1 LLKDKKDY
9 AGAQQA
15 FQDVI
20 QLNLWHFD
28 DATRELEVAK
38 AGLAATD
45 VHKQEQDRF
54 DEGVKLFQAKDYEKA
69 RKEFRAML
77 DLSIPGSALKSPAE
91 NYLTKI
97 RQMGSDQKTYEAAMQ
112 YVKDEQWVEARDQL
126 QELINKK
133 GAQSNDAKKQLP
145 TVEKALQTVNSVE
158 DAIRTG
164 AFQKAKTEID
174 GAQQWSKTHDKLQ
187 KEMHAAE
194 QQHFDSIRSDAQA
207 AEGKNDTAAIQH
219 AQDEVHGF
227 EGRAEDNALL
237 SAAHVLEGQ
246 LTEAYTK
253 ALEKNGDKAAFDAA
267 VQHFEQAKQKK
278 DVEALAH
285 GVMQEFQ
292 KIASGNGIYRENAA
306 LYVKTTIPTAIQSAT
321 QNSGKVPLPPISC
334 GPGRPVAQV
343 PSAGGTVNCAQLD
356 ANASLQWVGVPMVDF
371 PDNANQPGRL
381 PYSLTVIVTVE
392 SNGNVKVDKAG
403 NENPDKD
410 FFKKVKDGSKH
421 WRATVPKSEGKSVT
435 VRFPLT
441 ITFQR

>member
-1 LLKDKKDY
+1 
-9 AGAQQA
+9 
-15 FQDVI
+15 
-20 QLNLWHFD
+20 
-28 DATRELEVAK
+28 
-38 AGLAATD
+38 
-45 VHKQEQDRF
+45 
-54 DEGVKLFQAKDYEKA
+54 
-69 RKEFRAML
+69 
-77 DLSIPGSALKSPAE
+77 
-91 NYLTKI
+91 
-97 RQMGSDQKTYEAAMQ
+97 
-112 YVKDEQWVEARDQL
+112 
-126 QELINKK
+126 
-133 GAQSNDAKKQLP
+133 
-145 TVEKALQTVNSVE
+145 VE

-164 AFQKAKTEID
+164 AFQKAKAEID

-187 KEMHAAE
+187 KEMRTAE
-194 QQHFDSIRSDAQA
+194 QQQFDSIRSDAQA
-207 AEGKNDTAAIQH
+207 AEGKSDTAAIQH
-219 AQDEVHGF
+219 AQDVVHGF
-227 EGRAEDNALL
+227 EGRAEDSALL
-237 SAAHVLEGQ
+237 STARALEGQ
-246 LTEAYTK
+246 LTEAYNK

-381 PYSLTVIVTVE
+381 PYSLTVIVTVD
-392 SNGNVKVDKAG
+392 SNGNVKVDKEG

-421 WRATVPKSEGKSVT
+421 WKATVPKSGGKSVT

-441 ITFQR
+441 ITFQH